1 MEAKV
6 RDEILDRV
14 MKVLVQEEGGKMV
27 LSEKVKRIMRSKR
40 YPNVRRIDEN
50 ASGEEDEKASGEEE
64 EEASEEDGDSFS
76 ESEEALQM
84 SISAEQQH
92 LQSFSEDPRTPS
104 PSDYLPDD
112 IFPKKK
118 CNRIS
123 AERPQEYEEPLPSPS
138 DYIPDGIF
146 PRQKCNR
153 ISAERPQEY
162 DEPLPSPSDYIPDG
176 IFPQQKCNRISA
188 ERPTFQQSSNT
199 GPPRKRSAKPQLPP
213 KEAKKKP
220 NHVTYVKMESPEEYK
235 QNIRKRIDEVL
246 KKASAGGDLITY
258 EMYEKAV
265 IEQPRKGS
273 EVLLRRDIDEI
284 FINNYNS
291 EWIVDWDANIDIS
304 PVYDYYGTITYIT
317 DYFTKVC
324 NNIKFTDKLFD
335 NLKAL

>member
-14 MKVLVQEEGGKMV
+14 MRVLVQEKGGKMV

-40 YPNVRRIDEN
+40 YPNVRKIDEEN
-50 ASGEEDEKASGEEE
+50 ASGEEE

-76 ESEEALQM
+76 ENEEALQM
-84 SISAEQQH
+84 SISAERQH
-92 LQSFSEDPRTPS
+92 SQSFSEDPSYQEPRTPS

-112 IFPKKK
+112 IFPQQK
-118 CNRIS
+118 CDRIS
-123 AERPQEYEEPLPSPS
+123 AERPNFQPAKESRPQEYDEQLPSPS
-138 DYIPDGIF
+138 DYIPED
-146 PRQKCNR
+146 
-153 ISAERPQEY
+153 
-162 DEPLPSPSDYIPDG
+162 

-188 ERPTFQQSSNT
+188 ERPTLQQSSNT
-199 GPPRKRSAKPQLPP
+199 RPPRKRKPQPPP

-235 QNIRKRIDEVL
+235 QNIRKRIDKVL
-246 KKASAGGDLITY
+246 KIASAGGEPITY

-273 EVLLRRDIDEI
+273 EVLLQRDIDEI
-284 FINNYNS
+284 FINNYNP

-317 DYFTKVC
+317 DYFTKVR
-324 NNIKFTDKLFD
+324 NNIRFIDKLFY
-335 NLKAL
+335 NLEAL

>member
-104 PSDYLPDD
+104 PSDYLPED
-112 IFPKKK
+112 IFPKK
-118 CNRIS
+118 
-123 AERPQEYEEPLPSPS
+123 
-138 DYIPDGIF
+138 
-146 PRQKCNR
+146 KCNR

-317 DYFTKVC
+317 DYFTKVGRS
-324 NNIKFTDKLFD
+324 IKFTDELFD
-335 NLKAL
+335 DLKAL